1 MESSP
6 VTGVVLLAP
15 RCGFPAVLSTH
26 GERSPTCGRVH
37 VHPRLADEC
46 ALNGKALAGKF
57 IGGAA
62 IFRPS
67 RPSLIEAARR
77 VSRKGTNLRADH
89 C

>member
-1 MESSP
+1 
-6 VTGVVLLAP
+6 
-15 RCGFPAVLSTH
+15 
-26 GERSPTCGRVH
+26 VH